1 MSERDPHDDD
11 TTRSTAATGNR
22 AAVDTPA
29 SGTSPEAPEADAFE
43 QHQEVVEQDE
53 DIPSSM
59 PFDADPA
66 DAADQHRVV
75 DYDEDDYR

>member
-22 AAVDTPA
+22 AAVGTPR
-29 SGTSPEAPEADAFE
+29 SEPPPEAPEADSYE
-43 QHQEVVEQDE
+43 QSREIVEHDE
-53 DIPSSM
+53 DIPPTM
-59 PFDADPA
+59 PLDADPA